1 MPTPTAIVHSSC
13 IEAARATALA
23 SHSAAGL
30 CAAAGSREA
39 ARLLRSSEALAR
51 AATAALLALPSL
63 AARSPGSAEV
73 DAEKQEKQK
82 RRKKKKGKQTAMVG
96 ENRDSEVLPM
106 ADGIQE
112 AVVATPAQTA
122 APTRVLAARTSRER
136 SPRGGRKAP
145 AAAPPSSSTSQV
157 PVPTSVGADAFAV
170 GQAVLL
176 VGLVSR
182 ADLVG
187 MRGVIKSYDAT
198 SKRYAVL
205 VDATNESVRVLGT
218 NLKAS
223 IFAAGTGVG

>member
-13 IEAARATALA
+13 IEAARAAALA

-63 AARSPGSAEV
+63 AACGPGSAEV
-73 DAEKQEKQK
+73 NAERQEKKK
-82 RRKKKKGKQTAMVG
+82 RHRKKRGRQTAMVV
-96 ENRDSEVLPM
+96 ESMDSEVLPM

-112 AVVATPAQTA
+112 AVVVTPAQTP

-136 SPRGGRKAP
+136 SPRGVRRAP
-145 AAAPPSSSTSQV
+145 AAALPSSSTSQV
-157 PVPTSVGADAFAV
+157 PEPAPVGADAFAV
-170 GQAVLL
+170 GQAVSF

-182 ADLVG
+182 ADLSG
-187 MRGVIKSYDAT
+187 RCGVIISYDAA
-198 SKRYAVL
+198 SLRYAVL
-205 VDATNESVRVLGT
+205 VDAPNQSVRVLGK
-218 NLKAS
+218 NLMAS
-223 IFAAGTGVG
+223 IFATGTGFG